1 MCSKLESEFRH
12 ITVSIDISKMES
24 SFEINSFLGSKL
36 QLVFFYLDGQP
47 FLKSQLLPLEE
58 LDGGKCN
65 YLNR

>member
-36 QLVFFYLDGQP
+36 QLVFSFGRAAIFKESVPLV
-47 FLKSQLLPLEE
+47 PLEE
-58 LDGGKCN
+58 FIAST
-65 YLNR
+65 